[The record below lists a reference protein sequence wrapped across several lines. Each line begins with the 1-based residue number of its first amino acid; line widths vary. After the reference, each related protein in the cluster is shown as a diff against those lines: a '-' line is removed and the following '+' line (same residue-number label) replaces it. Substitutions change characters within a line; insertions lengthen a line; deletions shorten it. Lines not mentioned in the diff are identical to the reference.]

1 MHSYLLPDS
10 LSKDLN
16 FAYRSISGLSD
27 QQSLIDLLN
36 SFSSIPQNIS
46 SQTGSSNIAPTRR
59 ISISNKDFFSL
70 LVFHALDQIKDNR
83 DDSAIANYYQKFH
96 KLIELNPFDEI
107 ESQPTRSGITRSLLA
122 YAINIRDLDAM
133 KILTIYQEN
142 IYHPSVKKELKN
154 LLSDRAELSIS
165 NIKKIS
171 EIFDFLVNSGLGLA
185 YQDQDFINYKFN
197 DLISINYQKLILLA
211 NKEIVIYQQEVPE
224 LIESVRNLL
233 TINREI
239 SELDRDPQQLNILKI
254 NGLEI
259 SVNHLGL
266 KNILSKIKI
275 SQANSPK
282 SSSCTSCFTRVFR
295 AKENFSDFLSKNNPQ
310 LSQELED
317 LITRNDSTSAKSENA
332 NNFIEGINS
341 NRHRNPKSDAR
352 NPSSIGVGESR
363 RLDALMFDPRFIRF
377 SSN

>member
-10 LSKDLN
+10 LRQEIES
-16 FAYRSISGLSD
+16 AYRSINTLSD

-46 SQTGSSNIAPTRR
+46 SQTGSSTIAPTPR

-70 LVFHALDQIKDNR
+70 LAFHALDQIKDNR
-83 DDSAIANYYQKFH
+83 DDSLIASYYQKFH
-96 KLIELNPFDEI
+96 KLIELNPFGEI
-107 ESQPTRSGITRSLLA
+107 ESPETSSGITRTLLA
-122 YAINIRDLDAM
+122 YAINIRDLNAM
-133 KILTIYQEN
+133 KILTTYQEN
-142 IYHPSVKKELKN
+142 IYHPSIKKELKN
-154 LLSDRAELSIS
+154 LLTNQSRLSIS
-165 NIKKIS
+165 NLKKIS
-171 EIFDFLVNSGLGLA
+171 EIFDVLVNSGLGLS

-197 DLISINYQKLILLA
+197 DLISTNYQKLILLA
-211 NKEIVIYQQEVPE
+211 NKEIVIYKQETPE
-224 LIESVRNLL
+224 LLESVVNLL

-266 KNILSKIKI
+266 KNILCKIKI
-275 SQANSPK
+275 SQADSPE

-295 AKENFSDFLSKNNPQ
+295 AKENFSDFLSRTDPE
-310 LSQELED
+310 LSQELKD
-317 LITRNDSTSAKSENA
+317 LITRNDSTSAKSLNA

-341 NRHRNPKSDAR
+341 NGPENPRSDAR

-363 RLDALMFDPRFIRF
+363 KLDALMLGA
-377 SSN
+377 